1 MPAKKRAVYL
11 NADLHKA
18 LTAKSAAMDLTVAEL
33 VSKATRAY
41 LADAAD
47 ERRSDGRGRPS
58 PFAGGG
64 KKNAKKNAKKG
75 ARGKAAGKKV
85 AKKDGKKSSKKSSG
99 KKRRA

>member
-18 LTAKSAAMDLTVAEL
+18 LRTKSAAMDLTVAEL
-33 VSKATRAY
+33 VSKAARTY

-47 ERRSDGRGRPS
+47 EATFGRQEPTVSFR
-58 PFAGGG
+58 AAGG
-64 KKNAKKNAKKG
+64 KKG
-75 ARGKAAGKKV
+75 GKRAAKKV
-85 AKKDGKKSSKKSSG
+85 ARKGS